1 MVYTWYYDKDSL
13 ILDKMPVPVPLLPRR
28 PWLMHRSFFY
38 NGRANLP
45 AWLCGHGK
53 RPISLSHTGRSGWP
67 CGPFWRAFRPVLQ
80 CAGTQDIAQCGPWHD
95 FLLHRLGPAG
105 GCPFPRHG
113 CRHYPQASIWLRLSA
128 LMSMPVV
135 THASPRLPASLPP
148 IGLAVAAFASCKA
161 YGSLERQVSASVCGH
176 GRRFVAM
183 KKRRATS
190 PAAGVRVGFL

>member
-1 MVYTWYYDKDSL
+1 MVYAWYYDKDSL

-28 PWLMHRSFFY
+28 PWLMYRSFCLQWASQFA
-38 NGRANLP
+38 GMALRAWQTAHITVP
-45 AWLCGHGK
+45 Y
-53 RPISLSHTGRSGWP
+53 
-67 CGPFWRAFRPVLQ
+67 GPFWRAFRPVLQ
-80 CAGTQDIAQCGPWHD
+80 CAGTQAIAQCGPWHD
-95 FLLHRLGPAG
+95 FILHRLGPAG

-113 CRHYPQASIWLRLSA
+113 CCHYPQASTWLRLSA

-135 THASPRLPASLPP
+135 THASLRLPASLPP

-161 YGSLERQVSASVCGH
+161 SGSLERQVSASVCGH

-183 KKRRATS
+183 KKRRATR